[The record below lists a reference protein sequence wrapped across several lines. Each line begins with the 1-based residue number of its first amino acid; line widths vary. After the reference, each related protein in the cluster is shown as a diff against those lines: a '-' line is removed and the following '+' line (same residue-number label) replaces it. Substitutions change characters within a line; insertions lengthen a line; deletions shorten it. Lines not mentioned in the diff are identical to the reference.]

1 MKLSHRCICCFK
13 LITIACHCR
22 TAEENKSIF
31 LRVDIVLH
39 GATFFIVFSDADH
52 MPPPYR
58 IDNFSEVKI
67 KFHLKCGSKVL
78 VFIRDSTMLVMLAN
92 KYYDQEPVRFV
103 LTTNDLKKSISWRNS
118 MALEIQNILKVEV
131 NVKKLN

>member
-1 MKLSHRCICCFK
+1 MHWCFN
-13 LITIACHCR
+13 LITIVSYCR

-67 KFHLKCGSKVL
+67 KFYLKRGSKVL
-78 VFIRDSTMLVMLAN
+78 VFVTNSIMPVMQG
-92 KYYDQEPVRFV
+92 KYYDH
-103 LTTNDLKKSISWRNS
+103 
-118 MALEIQNILKVEV
+118 
-131 NVKKLN
+131 

>member
-1 MKLSHRCICCFK
+1 M
-13 LITIACHCR
+13 ITIVSHCR

-67 KFHLKCGSKVL
+67 KFHSKLGSKVL
-78 VFIRDSTMLVMLAN
+78 VFIRNSIMPFHSYNYRSGMVN
-92 KYYDQEPVRFV
+92 SKSFV
-103 LTTNDLKKSISWRNS
+103 GKILLRIKWKFELTY
-118 MALEIQNILKVEV
+118 AL
-131 NVKKLN
+131 